1 MQRQKLD
8 EFNKLFKDTNVT
20 NIKQKAQ
27 ELKIK
32 IDTYERFLASKKQEF
47 EHKNYV
53 GFLTKT

>member
-32 IDTYERFLASKKQEF
+32 IDTYERFLA
-47 EHKNYV
+47 
-53 GFLTKT
+53 